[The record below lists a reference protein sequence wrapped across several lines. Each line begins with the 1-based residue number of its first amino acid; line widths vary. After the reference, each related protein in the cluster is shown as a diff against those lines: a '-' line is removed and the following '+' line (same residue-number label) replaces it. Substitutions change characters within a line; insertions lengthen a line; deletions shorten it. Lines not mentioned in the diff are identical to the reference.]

1 MKGLI
6 NHTPTD
12 DDITNIL
19 KEFTVDFL
27 LKSYGLLVEDLHDQ
41 LMMTEVA
48 RGLFA
53 KTALGKFYK
62 HTLFF

>member
-1 MKGLI
+1 MKGMV

-27 LKSYGLLVEDLHDQ
+27 LKSYGLLVQDLHEQ
-41 LMMTEVA
+41 LMTDVVSNISL
-48 RGLFA
+48 RKNVF
-53 KTALGKFYK
+53 
-62 HTLFF
+62 